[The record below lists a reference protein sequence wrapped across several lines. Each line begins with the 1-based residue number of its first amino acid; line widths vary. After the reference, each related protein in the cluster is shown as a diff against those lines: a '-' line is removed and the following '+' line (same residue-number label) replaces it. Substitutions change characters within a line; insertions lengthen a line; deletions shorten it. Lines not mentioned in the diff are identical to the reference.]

1 MGQILKD
8 SANLTTYNGVIQP
21 IDRVL
26 GYLYNTILE
35 ELAVRN
41 DVR

>member
-1 MGQILKD
+1 MTL
-8 SANLTTYNGVIQP
+8 SNGVIQP

-35 ELAVRN
+35 ELAVRQ
-41 DVR
+41 DVRCVRVYGPV